1 MGPRGRW
8 KREGP
13 MPLTTAIFGKRLGI
27 VGLGRIGKA
36 VALRTLPRG
45 MEISY
50 SDGLGR
56 PA

>member
-1 MGPRGRW
+1 
-8 KREGP
+8 